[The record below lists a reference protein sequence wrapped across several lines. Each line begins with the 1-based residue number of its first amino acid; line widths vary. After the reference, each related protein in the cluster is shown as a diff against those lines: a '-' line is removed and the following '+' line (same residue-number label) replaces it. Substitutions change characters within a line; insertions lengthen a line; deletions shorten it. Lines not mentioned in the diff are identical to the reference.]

1 MTEVRKLSTKEFT
14 SEYAKRVGRQDFLSS
29 VRDMSVGMTIAIP
42 ADGKEEARRKQH
54 GIINDASRRRKAGQM
69 VRYQTILKEKEVW
82 VRRIE

>member
-1 MTEVRKLSTKEFT
+1 
-14 SEYAKRVGRQDFLSS
+14 
-29 VRDMSVGMTIAIP
+29 MSVGMTIAIP

-54 GIINDASRRRKAGQM
+54 GIINDASRRRKAGQK